1 LSIAFV
7 NISDA
12 YFLTKNNHNNS
23 LVAELFVLA
32 VFSIVINFS
41 YGKHIFN
48 KLGYL
53 LGWVEIEQSLANKLL
68 IFTNIGLITG
78 FLFGLFLKAA
88 FVVLVLPCISVASS
102 LYTAAFICMP
112 KIFTNG

>member
-1 LSIAFV
+1 M

-12 YFLTKNNHNNS
+12 YFLTQNNHNNS

-41 YGKHIFN
+41 YGKDIFY

-53 LGWVEIEQSLANKLL
+53 LGWVEIEQSLINKFL
-68 IFTNIGLITG
+68 IFTNTGLITG
-78 FLFGLFLKAA
+78 FLFGLFLKASLA
-88 FVVLVLPCISVASS
+88 VLVLPCISVALS
-102 LYTAAFICMP
+102 LYSAAFICMP